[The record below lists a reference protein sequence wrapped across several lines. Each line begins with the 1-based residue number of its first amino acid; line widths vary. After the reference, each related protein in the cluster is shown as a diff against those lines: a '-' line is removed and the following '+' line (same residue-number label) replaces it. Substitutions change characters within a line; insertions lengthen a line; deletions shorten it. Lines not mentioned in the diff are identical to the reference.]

1 MVRGRAMTPEAMSS
15 PPAGVAE
22 PQGIAHSPWA
32 RQLVGA
38 KMGPCCVLEA
48 GDWENRGR
56 QHEGGGP
63 EDGLEVLGC
72 STAAA
77 RGGA

>member
-1 MVRGRAMTPEAMSS
+1 
-15 PPAGVAE
+15 
-22 PQGIAHSPWA
+22 
-32 RQLVGA
+32 
-38 KMGPCCVLEA
+38 MGPCCVLEA